1 MRNFS
6 SDSISAFMAIGRRYS
21 VDIKL
26 HGMGTSVVLIQID
39 VPSYDEFIDGWKAA
53 NADFIRTVNA
63 FFDIHLT
70 NSHSMNTLAVK
81 TEEGMI
87 ARDRKALEMSSYAIN
102 TRNHESSFET
112 LQCIAE
118 FVNFVSKNTSLS
130 MH

>member
-1 MRNFS
+1 
-6 SDSISAFMAIGRRYS
+6 MAIGRRYS

-26 HGMGTSVVLIQID
+26 HGIGTSTTLIQID

-70 NSHSMNTLAVK
+70 NSHNMNTLAVK

-87 ARDRKALEMSSYAIN
+87 ARDRTALEMLSYAIN

-112 LQCIAE
+112 LQSIAE
-118 FVNFVSKNTSLS
+118 FVNFVNKNTSLLTY
-130 MH
+130 